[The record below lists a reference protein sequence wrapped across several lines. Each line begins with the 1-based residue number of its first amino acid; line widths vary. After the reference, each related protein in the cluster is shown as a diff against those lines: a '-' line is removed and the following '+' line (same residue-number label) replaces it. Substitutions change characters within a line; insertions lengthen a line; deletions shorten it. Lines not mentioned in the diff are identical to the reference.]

1 MLITYIDN
9 IEDYK
14 KFLDVDEETY
24 VFVKD
29 LTHRGISI
37 LDEMKTNK
45 KLYVGK
51 ITRHVKDN

>member
-14 KFLDVDEETY
+14 KFLDADEETY
-24 VFVKD
+24 VFVRD

-45 KLYVGK
+45 KLYIGK
-51 ITRHVKDN
+51 MTRHVKDN

>member
-24 VFVKD
+24 VFVRD

-37 LDEMKTNK
+37 LDEMKTDK
-45 KLYVGK
+45 KL
-51 ITRHVKDN
+51 TLVK